1 MSLAKITLIGMYDY
15 DATLFDNMQIPETL
29 DKQTLIGNI
38 LLRGGE
44 FETLYA
50 SVPFM
55 KQAIGIW
62 SSKWEDTF
70 ERWAETVALE
80 YNPIE
85 NYDRMEEWDDDNT
98 GDQTTVRSGD
108 QTNVKSGN
116 ETFGK
121 AGSEITEKLGTETS
135 EKLGT
140 EKNVKSGTETHVGSG
155 NETNAIAGSETDQAG
170 GGTTNLNEVSAFDAG
185 NTLTTHDK
193 QTFGTTQSN
202 TKTFTDRV
210 DTHTLNN
217 LQDKLTYGDV
227 TDTQSFTDRKDQL
240 SFEDRKDQLSFTDRV
255 DTTTYNNV
263 QDKTTFN
270 NVQDKRTDNLNLHHE
285 GRVHG
290 NIGVTTSQQM
300 MESEMNLRLK
310 WNLYNQITDLFLTE
324 FVIPVY

>member
-15 DATLFDNMQIPETL
+15 DETLFDNMQIPETL

-62 SSKWEDTF
+62 SGKWQGTF
-70 ERWAETVALE
+70 ERWAETVLLE

-116 ETFGK
+116 ETYAK
-121 AGSEITEKLGTETS
+121 AGNEIS
-135 EKLGT
+135 EKLGS

-185 NTLTTHDK
+185 NTLTAHDK

-227 TDTQSFTDRKDQL
+227 TDTQSFTDRKDKL
-240 SFEDRKDQLSFTDRV
+240 SFNDRV
-255 DTTTYNNV
+255 DTSTYNNV
-263 QDKTTFN
+263 QDKLTFN

>member
-15 DATLFDNMQIPETL
+15 DETLFDNMQIPETL

-62 SSKWEDTF
+62 SGKWQGTF

-85 NYDRMEEWDDDNT
+85 NYDRMEEWTDTNT
-98 GDQTTVRSGD
+98 GDQTNVR
-108 QTNVKSGN
+108 TGN

-121 AGSEITEKLGTETS
+121 AGSEVSEKLGSETS
-135 EKLGT
+135 EKLGS

-185 NTLTTHDK
+185 NTLTAHDK

-227 TDTQSFTDRKDQL
+227 TDTQSFTDRKDKL
-240 SFEDRKDQLSFTDRV
+240 SFTDRKDQLTFNNRL
-255 DTTTYNNV
+255 DTTTYNDV
-263 QDKTTFN
+263 TDT
-270 NVQDKRTDNLNLHHE
+270 RTDDLEAHHE

>member
-15 DATLFDNMQIPETL
+15 DDTLFDNLQIPESL

-62 SSKWEDTF
+62 SGKWQSTF
-70 ERWAETVALE
+70 DKWAETMALE

-85 NYDRMEEWDDDNT
+85 NYDRMEEWDDDHT
-98 GDQTTVRSGD
+98 GTQTSVR
-108 QTNVKSGN
+108 SGN
-116 ETFGK
+116 ETFGQ
-121 AGSEITEKLGTETS
+121 AGS
-135 EKLGT
+135 
-140 EKNVKSGTETHVGSG
+140 EKNVKTGDETHVGSG

-185 NTLTTHDK
+185 NTLTAHDK

-217 LQDKLTYGDV
+217 LQDKLTYGNV
-227 TDTQSFTDRKDQL
+227 TDERSFTNRL
-240 SFEDRKDQLSFTDRV
+240 
-255 DTTTYNNV
+255 DTTTYNDV
-263 QDKTTFN
+263 QDE
-270 NVQDKRTDNLNLHHE
+270 RTDDLNTHHE

-290 NIGVTTSQQM
+290 NIGVTSSQALLV
-300 MESEMNLRLK
+300 SEMSLRMQ

-324 FVIPVY
+324 FVLPIY